1 MNVYQK
7 LAQARL
13 KLKNAGLK
21 QSGKNKGV
29 GYTYFD
35 LQDILP
41 QTTMIEKELGL
52 LSVVTFSNTE
62 GTLTVINTEQPE
74 EKIIFSS
81 PLREAELRGCHPVQN
96 LGAIETYVR
105 RYLYLLAYEIVETEA
120 LDLTQGS
127 GDKTQNKVQE
137 GRKAQPPAERKNAL
151 QNANDEVTED
161 TAVKQKTRLQQVR
174 EIIKGTAFTI
184 DDVNSFIESKCGEPK
199 SIDDIT
205 ESQFNYVLKSIKH
218 SLSLS
223 QA

>member
-13 KLKNAGLK
+13 ELKSAGLK

-120 LDLTQGS
+120 LNLTQGS
-127 GDKTQNKVQE
+127 GDKVQNKAQE